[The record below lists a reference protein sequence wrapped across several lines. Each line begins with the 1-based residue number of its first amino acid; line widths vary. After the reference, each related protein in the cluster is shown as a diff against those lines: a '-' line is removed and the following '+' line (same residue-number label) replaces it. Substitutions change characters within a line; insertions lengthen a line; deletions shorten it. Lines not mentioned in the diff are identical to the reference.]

1 MGVWIRSIKYTVP
14 VKRNLFTIWIASRI
28 ISQFQSK
35 IKENLFRPSGPFQL
49 CNITPR
55 HHNYVIDWKK
65 VIKTHKTKC
74 LLYPRKVWLSTKP
87 LKIAWSYFSGQKW
100 PILSRK
106 FRKFEI
112 FRQFRNYIR
121 PFEKWNSRRND
132 TVPTGCFYLHN
143 ISYNIFRILVF
154 QVYVKL

>member
-100 PILSRK
+100 PILSQK
-106 FRKFEI
+106 NPKI
-112 FRQFRNYIR
+112 
-121 PFEKWNSRRND
+121 W
-132 TVPTGCFYLHN
+132 N
-143 ISYNIFRILVF
+143 ISSIS
-154 QVYVKL
+154 KLYSAIWKMKLTAKWHGTHGMFLLT